1 MCGPCLDPDSNKP
14 GAKKYVLDVQ
24 ETLNM
29 DWVLSDIEDAHF
41 ILLGVK
47 KVLWLCKKM
56 LLRPLEM
63 HTDVVQNVMTWYP
76 GLALKCF
83 EGKIKLER
91 ERDEINMAKY

>member
-1 MCGPCLDPDSNKP
+1 MCGPCLDPDSNKL
-14 GAKKYVLDVQ
+14 AVKRYVLDIQ

-29 DWVLSDIEDAHF
+29 DWVLSDIEELRF

-56 LLRPLEM
+56 LLLPLEM

-76 GLALKCF
+76 G
-83 EGKIKLER
+83 
-91 ERDEINMAKY
+91 